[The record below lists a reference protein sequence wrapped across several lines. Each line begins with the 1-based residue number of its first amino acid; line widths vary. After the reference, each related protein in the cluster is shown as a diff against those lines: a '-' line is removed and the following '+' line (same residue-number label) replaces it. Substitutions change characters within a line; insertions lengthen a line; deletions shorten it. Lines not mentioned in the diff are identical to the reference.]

1 MRFAPPLSHHFACKH
16 ACDPPCEHMMTGHNT
31 VHSLGVSANGRR
43 GSTTRLVVASL
54 AIVSVIVG
62 AAFYWNY
69 PSAKG
74 VVASNE
80 LFHTIERG
88 AFLHDVVER
97 GQVESASNVEVKSEV
112 RSYRTTKSFEI
123 LWAVGE
129 GSAVK
134 QGDLLVRLD
143 SSALEE
149 ELTLQQMDVTQSI
162 ASLSKAENELA
173 AAQIAM
179 NEYVLGTFM
188 EEMNEIESE
197 ITLAEENVRRAEEYL
212 LYSGRLAAKGY
223 VTSLQLQGDQF
234 ALKKAKIELEKAQ
247 TKKKVLQE
255 YTKEKKI
262 KELDSDIKVAEADL
276 EAAKEKLGLENKMLR
291 FFEEQ
296 IAACEVRAPQN
307 GQVVYANVSSGRDSS
322 DFVLEPGAEVRERQ
336 TLIRLP
342 DYEAM
347 QVVCDVNESRIALI
361 EKGMPATI
369 KLDAYDNLQLMGE
382 VIRVNEYPTPG
393 HWMSSTVKKYAVTVK
408 VLNPT
413 MQIKPG
419 MTSQVAIHVESSPNQ
434 LQAPVQAIYERDG
447 AHFCFIRDASGIV
460 QARQVE
466 IGSNNSRFVVINKG
480 LQPGDQVAM
489 NPRGFLDSIE
499 LPAAITPAEKIAARF
514 EEVNSREKSTTTAAD
529 TSSSEA
535 EVEAD
540 VEAEVTTANAA
551 TDEPEA
557 AAPAE
562 QVAEAETSIASRPNR
577 TGRPERQRAAGG
589 GQ

>member
-1 MRFAPPLSHHFACKH
+1 
-16 ACDPPCEHMMTGHNT
+16 MTGFNT
-31 VHSLGVSANGRR
+31 VHLLGVSANGRR

-54 AIVSVIVG
+54 AVVSVIVG
-62 AAFYWNY
+62 AAFYWNR

-112 RSYRTTKSFEI
+112 RSYRTTNSFEI
-123 LWAVGE
+123 LWAIDE
-129 GSAVK
+129 GAPVK
-134 QGDLLVRLD
+134 KGDLLIRLD

-149 ELTLQQMDVTQSI
+149 EQTLQQMDVTQSI

-188 EEMNEIESE
+188 EELNEIESE

-234 ALKKAKIELEKAQ
+234 ALKKAKIELEKSQ

-262 KELDSDIKVAEADL
+262 KELDSNIKVAEADL
-276 EAAKEKLGLENKMLR
+276 EAAKERLELENKMLQ
-291 FFEEQ
+291 FFEDQ
-296 IAACEVRAPQN
+296 IAACEIRAPQN

-322 DFVLEPGAEVRERQ
+322 DFVLEPGAKVRERQ
-336 TLIRLP
+336 TLVRLP

-347 QVVCDVNESRIALI
+347 QIVCDVNESRIALI

-369 KLDAYDNLQLMGE
+369 KLDAYDNLELMGE

-393 HWMSSTVKKYAVTVK
+393 NWMSSSVKKYAVTVK

-419 MTSQVAIHVESSPNQ
+419 MTSQVSIHVESSADVV
-434 LQAPVQAIYERDG
+434 QAPVQAVYEHDG
-447 AHFCFIRDASGIV
+447 SHFCILRDASGMV
-460 QARQVE
+460 QARRVE
-466 IGSNNSRFVVINKG
+466 IGSNNSRFVVISKG

-489 NPRGFLDSIE
+489 NPRGFLDSVD
-499 LPAAITPAEKIAARF
+499 LPAAVSPAEKIAQRF
-514 EEVNSREKSTTTAAD
+514 EEVNAREKSTATTSV
-529 TSSSEA
+529 TSSA
-535 EVEAD
+535 AAD
-540 VEAEVTTANAA
+540 VEKIANKYDRDGDGALNAA
-551 TDEPEA
+551 EIGAEATTDN
-557 AAPAE
+557 AAPKE
-562 QVAEAETSIASRPNR
+562 SKKKPTQDQVADAETSAAA
-577 TGRPERQRAAGG
+577 TQEHAAQPERQRPAGG

>member
-1 MRFAPPLSHHFACKH
+1 
-16 ACDPPCEHMMTGHNT
+16 MTGHNT
-31 VHSLGVSANGRR
+31 VQSLGVSANGRR

-54 AIVSVIVG
+54 AIVSVVVG
-62 AAFYWNY
+62 AAFYWNF

-123 LWAVGE
+123 LWAIGE

-173 AAQIAM
+173 AAEIAM
-179 NEYVLGTFM
+179 NEYVLGTFV

-247 TKKKVLQE
+247 TKLKVLQE
-255 YTKEKKI
+255 YTKEKTI

-361 EKGMPATI
+361 DKGMPATI
-369 KLDAYDNLQLMGE
+369 KLDAYDDLQLMGE

-419 MTSQVAIHVESSPNQ
+419 MTSQVAIHVESAPDQ

-447 AHFCFIRDASGIV
+447 SHFCFIRDASGIV

-514 EEVNSREKSTTTAAD
+514 EEVNSREKSTTTATV
-529 TSSSEA
+529 TSSS
-535 EVEAD
+535 EAD

-551 TDEPEA
+551 PDEPKA

-562 QVAEAETSIASRPNR
+562 QVADVETSVASRPR
-577 TGRPERQRAAGG
+577 RSGQPERQRAAGG

>member
-1 MRFAPPLSHHFACKH
+1 
-16 ACDPPCEHMMTGHNT
+16 MTGHNT